1 MRTVKWAAKQSMQR
15 ATQVQRRGFT
25 MVELIVSIG
34 VLVVII
40 MVTAQVF
47 QDASKL
53 TRMGQ
58 ASADVLQESVA
69 IERQIRADLA
79 RLSPDGVLAIHSVE
93 VPNNYNRER
102 WDSTGTRPGLINPSL
117 PPEAPIRCDQLVFF
131 VEGFQRS
138 MAYGSN
144 LGWSVLPGMAAK
156 TLGQAGMIRYG
167 HAMQFPGLG
176 AYEARPGMLAAGQP
190 QYTAEDIDLE
200 SLRNNE
206 GLLTE
211 LTPFHQPNVN
221 STYGGS
227 LPSVWTTYTL
237 GNTGGSAYLY
247 NQVPG
252 QGVGGAQ
259 PEARR
264 WLLARTAVALGD
276 DDAQAPNARQKRVYQ
291 NETLSQE
298 TLLPFDPRLGVSNPD
313 TGSGSQWGFS
323 SKAPVIDYGRVDV
336 CAMSLAD
343 LRKVLLLS
351 SDSGGSGR
359 RPWIAG
365 IDNPD
370 GSHGV
375 MDGSTLPGSGD
386 QRSIIKTLIAPTRAE
401 REPPGNT
408 RWDQALTNNIIGSAV
423 SNLIV
428 EWTWDE
434 NVGEAVGVRW
444 PRLVDADVRWH
455 GLRVDGM
462 QVPGGLDALL
472 DPPSGVTD
480 SPSDGFDP
488 SVDQLWFGLP
498 SSTDGNGVADRWDRR
513 VVTFGQFAV
522 AAPPRDPIDPLYAGD
537 EFELDAPATASPSLV
552 WVDLTDTDP
561 LDIENANAIDMVY
574 VEGAMGAVSRVREY
588 WALFG
593 PNGNAPLLDLDA
605 DDNGLPDPDPSFTPW
620 PTALRFTL
628 TIHDS
633 GVNLEGGRTV
643 QFVVPLPERNGG
655 RR

>member
-1 MRTVKWAAKQSMQR
+1 MSFTKHLTLGNEPRPT
-15 ATQVQRRGFT
+15 RRGFT
-25 MVELIVSIG
+25 MVELIVSIA
-34 VLVVII
+34 VLVIII

-69 IERQIRADLA
+69 IERQIRDDLA

-93 VPNNYNRER
+93 VPNNYNRSR
-102 WDSTGTRPGLINPSL
+102 WNGTAPRPGLINPSL
-117 PPEAPIRCDQLVFF
+117 PPEAPVRCDQLVFF

-167 HAMQFPGLG
+167 HALQFPELG
-176 AYEARPGMLAAGQP
+176 RYEARPGMLQAGQP
-190 QYTAEDIDLE
+190 QFTAEDIDLDAI
-200 SLRNNE
+200 RDND
-206 GLLTE
+206 GLLTK

-221 STYGGS
+221 SAFGGA
-227 LPSVWTTYTL
+227 LPSAWTMYTL
-237 GNTGGSAYLY
+237 GNTGGSTNLY

-252 QGVGGAQ
+252 QGVAGAQ

-264 WLLARTAVALGD
+264 WLMARTAVALGD
-276 DDAQAPNARQKRVYQ
+276 DDSQAPNARQKRVYQ

-298 TLLPFDPRLGVSNPD
+298 TLLPFDPRFGVSNPD

-336 CAMSLAD
+336 SAMSLAD
-343 LRKVLLLS
+343 LRKALLLS
-351 SDSGGSGR
+351 GSSGGSAR

-365 IDNPD
+365 VDNPD
-370 GSHGV
+370 GTHSIL
-375 MDGSTLPGSGD
+375 DGGSLPGNGD
-386 QRSIIKTLIAPTRAE
+386 QQSIIKTLISPVRAE

-428 EWTWDE
+428 EWTWAE
-434 NVGEAVGVRW
+434 NVGEAAGVRW
-444 PRLVDADVRWH
+444 PRLVDADVKWH
-455 GLRVDGM
+455 GLRLDGES
-462 QVPGGLDALL
+462 VPASLDALL
-472 DPPSGVTD
+472 DPPPGVTD
-480 SPSDGFDP
+480 SPSDGLDP
-488 SVDQLWFGLP
+488 SVDHLWFGLP
-498 SSTDGNGVADRWDRR
+498 SSTDGNGQADQWDRR
-513 VVTFGQFAV
+513 VVSFGQFAA
-522 AAPPRDPIDPLYAGD
+522 AAPARDPIDPLYAGD
-537 EFELDAPATASPSLV
+537 EFELDAPATAAPSLV
-552 WVDLTDTDP
+552 WSDP
-561 LDIENANAIDMVY
+561 EDDDPSDADNFNAIDMVV
-574 VEGAMGAVSRVREY
+574 VEGAMGNVARVREY

-593 PNGNAPLLDLDA
+593 PNGAAGLMDLDE

-633 GVNLEGGRTV
+633 GLNLEGGRTV
-643 QFVVPLPERNGG
+643 QFVVPMPERNGS
-655 RR
+655 RQ

>member
-1 MRTVKWAAKQSMQR
+1 MRFTPSSTR
-15 ATQVQRRGFT
+15 AFT

-47 QDASKL
+47 QDASAL

-69 IERQIRADLA
+69 IERQIRADLS

-93 VPNNYNRER
+93 VPNNYNRSR
-102 WDSTGTRPGLINPSL
+102 WNSTAPRPGLINPSL

-138 MAYGSN
+138 LAYGSN
-144 LGWSVLPGMAAK
+144 LGYAVLPGMAPK

-167 HAMQFPGLG
+167 HAMQFPDLG
-176 AYEARPGMLAAGQP
+176 PYEARPGMLDPGQP
-190 QYTAEDIDLE
+190 QFTAEDIDLS
-200 SLRNNE
+200 SLRDND
-206 GLLTE
+206 GLLTS

-221 STYGGS
+221 STYGGA
-227 LPSVWTTYTL
+227 LPTVWTTYTL
-237 GNTGGSAYLY
+237 GNTGGSTNLY
-247 NQVPG
+247 NQVAG
-252 QGVGGAQ
+252 QGTGGAQ

-264 WLLARTAVALGD
+264 WILTRTAVALGD

-336 CAMSLAD
+336 SAMSLAD

-351 SDSGGSGR
+351 GSSGGSAR

-365 IDNPD
+365 VDDPD
-370 GSHGV
+370 GSHSV
-375 MDGSTLPGSGD
+375 YDGGFLPGSGD
-386 QRSIIKTLIAPTRAE
+386 QQSIIKSLVAPTRAE

-434 NVGEAVGVRW
+434 NVGEALGLRW

-455 GLRVDGM
+455 GFRVDGTN
-462 QVPGGLDALL
+462 VPGSLDALL

-480 SPSDGFDP
+480 TAADGVDP

-498 SSTDGNGVADRWDRR
+498 SSTDGNGIADQWDRR
-513 VVTFGQFAV
+513 VVSFGQFAV
-522 AAPPRDPIDPLYAGD
+522 AAPRRDPINPLYAGD
-537 EFELDAPATASPSLV
+537 EFETDAPATASPSLV
-552 WVDLTDTDP
+552 WVDPSDDDPTDAD
-561 LDIENANAIDMVY
+561 NFNAIDVIQT
-574 VEGAMGAVSRVREY
+574 EGAMGNVPRVREY

-593 PNGNAPLLDLDA
+593 PNGNAPLLDLDV

-620 PTALRFTL
+620 PTALRFTM
-628 TIHDS
+628 TIHDT
-633 GVNLEGGRTV
+633 GMNLEAGRTV
-643 QFVVPLPERNGG
+643 QFVVPLPERNGA
-655 RR
+655 RK